1 MDCKKTTIVNLSKS
15 HALDTYKYR
24 SDPSLWKF
32 MKDDTCSDGDLS
44 LEEAAFGKF
53 IEDESQRC
61 FAIMYEGKCV
71 GVVKVKNLFD
81 NGTGELS
88 YYLLRP
94 ELRGFGIA
102 SQAVKLVC
110 EYSFDIL
117 DLDVLYLYINP
128 RNVSS
133 YVLAIRIGFYPVGIG
148 LTNDNVQRL
157 ELTRTIWKKTTRK
170 N

>member
-71 GVVKVKNLFD
+71 GVVM
-81 NGTGELS
+81 ES
-88 YYLLRP
+88 
-94 ELRGFGIA
+94 
-102 SQAVKLVC
+102 
-110 EYSFDIL
+110 
-117 DLDVLYLYINP
+117 
-128 RNVSS
+128 
-133 YVLAIRIGFYPVGIG
+133 
-148 LTNDNVQRL
+148 
-157 ELTRTIWKKTTRK
+157 
-170 N
+170 